1 MPFLYEKMIYRRTDD
16 NVTFNNFYLFYQ
28 TKQIDSMLPS
38 VCPLIDSSQKTPKYG
53 GNNSDALICT
63 SGALFSYFCYTEY
76 SHGFKVFRVYSSQM
90 IHGITP
96 FFSYAWL
103 NSQAHNIFA

>member
-63 SGALFSYFCYTEY
+63 SGAPFSYFCYTEY
-76 SHGFKVFRVYSSQM
+76 SHGFKVFRVYSSLM
-90 IHGITP
+90 IHSITP
-96 FFSYAWL
+96 FFS
-103 NSQAHNIFA
+103 